1 MVAEMQTEEHLL
13 PTFTMT
19 TGEQAE
25 KPTDVAP
32 SPKLSG
38 VFGGFGDFF
47 DRIAKNPILLLIAAV
62 VLVIIIGKMF

>member
-19 TGEQAE
+19 TGDKAE

-32 SPKLSG
+32 SPKLGG
-38 VFGGFGDFF
+38 VFGGIGGFF
-47 DRIAKNPILLLIAAV
+47 DKIQSNPILLLIAV
-62 VLVIIIGKMF
+62 VALVFIIRMMF